1 MVKGGFVCLAAC
13 VFGLVLECRPVSAQ
27 EDSRPDAT
35 DGRPVQITP
44 FVSLGSYGTSRV
56 GAAIAFALTSNLSV
70 EAEMGYRSEE
80 TQALSASINLLYNL
94 PSMGRVTPYLA
105 AGVGL
110 AQHGVPIETPS
121 GILPQRRTAF
131 TVNAGGGVNVR
142 VDDRWSLR
150 TDARWA
156 NSVGRDGPESLRLYH
171 GVTFRR

>member
-1 MVKGGFVCLAAC
+1 MAKRGFVCLAAC
-13 VFGLVLECRPVSAQ
+13 AFVMGLECRPVSAQ

-35 DGRPVQITP
+35 DSRPVEITP
-44 FVSLGSYGTSRV
+44 FVSLGSYGASRV

-70 EAEMGYRSEE
+70 EAELGYRSEE
-80 TQALSASINLLYNL
+80 IQALSTSLNLLYTL
-94 PSMGRVTPYLA
+94 PSMGRVTPYLT

-110 AQHGVPIETPS
+110 AQHGVPIETAS
-121 GILPQRRTAF
+121 GIFSQRKTAF

-171 GVTFRR
+171 GLTFRR